1 MATNTES
8 PMNQSFTD
16 SAIDMDSASET
27 VITKTPEETTTTT
40 TTTKDVPSI
49 TQRLARL
56 VRLSENGSDKG
67 KNSAAASPELSRQKS
82 MVIQQYLD
90 GIEALL
96 DPHGG
101 EMGNE
106 STIIMEDE
114 ECAKPI
120 PPLPAIIHR
129 PETTPPK
136 YRGPTDV
143 HSQLNTLMG
152 DLNVVTTR
160 LEQRRA
166 ESLHL
171 NAVFTIKCEKLA
183 QRILQLED
191 EIQELRAE
199 KIENTIE
206 MEGLKGTVRGLESW
220 ISRWKRRQ
228 GIDDSCD
235 DRTSDYGWEWDQMRR
250 HGAVDGE
257 EGNDTLIDGIGAW
270 LRGWNDVEEGF
281 RIRAK
286 LRKQREAT
294 RQNKGSIP

>member
-1 MATNTES
+1 MAMTMATNTDS

-191 EIQELRAE
+191 EIQEL
-199 KIENTIE
+199 
-206 MEGLKGTVRGLESW
+206 
-220 ISRWKRRQ
+220 
-228 GIDDSCD
+228 
-235 DRTSDYGWEWDQMRR
+235 
-250 HGAVDGE
+250 
-257 EGNDTLIDGIGAW
+257 
-270 LRGWNDVEEGF
+270 
-281 RIRAK
+281 
-286 LRKQREAT
+286 
-294 RQNKGSIP
+294 